1 MIRQKASLVKGE
13 RLCGV
18 KAISELFAGG
28 RFLSVPPLK
37 IIYRTMPSEK
47 SVSTIRVL
55 ISVPKRHFRKA
66 TDRNLIRRR
75 IREAWRLNR
84 RPLAERLEEGG
95 RRMDLAII
103 WNDIQIRPYDY
114 VLKSVTGMIGRLTNL
129 KY

>member
-1 MIRQKASLVKGE
+1 MTRKKASLVKGE

-18 KAISELFAGG
+18 KAVSELFTVG

-37 IIYRTMPSEK
+37 IIYRTAPADK
-47 SVSTIRVL
+47 SFSTTRVL
-55 ISVPKRHFRKA
+55 ISVPKRHFKKA

-84 RPLAERLEEGG
+84 MPLTERLDDSG

-103 WNDIQIRPYDY
+103 WNDTEIRPY
-114 VLKSVTGMIGRLTNL
+114 VFVTKCVTEMIGRLTNL